1 MKIIAIQFQSSIALP
16 DGKVTNSTLAH
27 GVEWHLSAHGEGV
40 MVVSAISGQAR
51 IYPWSRVTHM
61 DVDPKPVVL
70 DVAPQAL
77 LAAGPS
83 LAPTVTVRGR
93 PRGK

>member
-77 LAAGPS
+77 LAPGPS

>member
-1 MKIIAIQFQSSIALP
+1 MKILSIQFQSSIALP
-16 DGKVTNSTLAH
+16 DGKITNSSLAH

-40 MVVSAISGQAR
+40 MVVSALSGHAR

-61 DVDPKPVVL
+61 DVDNSPVKL
-70 DVAPQAL
+70 EAAPQAL
-77 LAAGPS
+77 LAGTSS
-83 LAPTVTVRGR
+83 LTPTVTVRGR